1 MNLRSHIPM
10 AAGCAMLLAGPAP
23 ARADGARPPAAEAE
37 IVTDTQWARWM
48 DELGAE
54 DRDRRETAE
63 ADILRHAGVARE
75 RIRQA
80 WLAAGDP
87 DIQRRLGRIWGE
99 ARWRVIPGFTARD
112 AGPLLGSFGDPELVK
127 AWDEATDRF
136 GAPLV
141 RVMIEVRRT
150 PGQTVT
156 AARAFA
162 RMCARLAPPEV
173 AAAVSDVAPIGETA
187 ESVKALLLD
196 AAHPPADS
204 IALNRMADV
213 ALALGWHPEALVISR
228 EGFERHDDFPLDPAE
243 AAVRQGGLE
252 DEAVRQ
258 MQSLIGDRSNRVTPR
273 TWLFY
278 LRLFERLGLGSRVPA
293 DLPSGWVAVWPP
305 ELAREAVQKL
315 VGLGRPELARRALG
329 PSDSAMTLYLNGYVR
344 SQSDPGAKA
353 EADAD
358 VGRAVALAR
367 GMDDGGAFLLRM
379 GEWMEQDGRSPEA
392 AWAALLE
399 RTDAASAPAAASA
412 ALRWA
417 ERHERDGRWEDAIR
431 LYERA
436 LQTSRRPGA
445 SLVLRAGG
453 RATDGRPA
461 VEAKI
466 RELRMKIQRGD
477 EGR

>member
-1 MNLRSHIPM
+1 MRFHIP
-10 AAGCAMLLAGPAP
+10 AVALCAVMCVGPEP
-23 ARADGARPPAAEAE
+23 ARADNGRSPALEAG
-37 IVTDTQWARWM
+37 IVTDAQWDEWM
-48 DELGAE
+48 EELGAE
-54 DRDRRETAE
+54 EGERREAAR
-63 ADILRHAGVARE
+63 ADILQHAGAVRG
-75 RIRQA
+75 RIRRA
-80 WLAAGDP
+80 WAAAGDP
-87 DIQRRLGRIWGE
+87 DMRLQLGRIWDE
-99 ARWRVIPGFTARD
+99 ARWRVIPGFSKQD
-112 AGPLLGSFGDPELVK
+112 ASRLLGSFGDPDVVK
-127 AWDEATDRF
+127 AWDEATDQF

-162 RMCARLAPPEV
+162 RMCARLPPPAV
-173 AAAVSDVAPIGETA
+173 AVAVADMAPIGETT
-187 ESVKALLLD
+187 ESVKALLID

-204 IALNRMADV
+204 VALHRMAEV
-213 ALALGWHPEALVISR
+213 ALALGWYPEALAVSR
-228 EGFERHDDFPLDPAE
+228 EGFERHDDFPIDPAE
-243 AAVRQGGLE
+243 AAVRQGRLE
-252 DEAVRQ
+252 DEAIRQ
-258 MQSLIGDRSNRVTPR
+258 MRSLVADRSNRITPR

-278 LRLFERLGLGSRVPA
+278 LQMFERLGLGDRVPA
-293 DLPSGWVAVWPP
+293 DLPSGLVTVWPP
-305 ELAREAVQKL
+305 ELAREAVRRL

-353 EADAD
+353 EAAAD
-358 VGRAVALAR
+358 VGRAVTLAR

-417 ERHERDGRWEDAIR
+417 ERHERNGRWEDAIR

-436 LQTSRRPGA
+436 LQASRRPGA